1 MEGGNKLVMFWV
13 SRRESMTERPKIKA
27 PGMPACRFFCL
38 PIRLPG
44 CLSACMLN
52 YLLACLPNFLLA
64 FLIARPPTQYPPH
77 LMPTYLLACKRTTL
91 LICITTSII
100 GHIFQKNIEN
110 LGKLVTPRNFIKIF
124 IKIAQFAL
132 FWILL
137 LRNDKQNKIANS
149 SRNWRKIAFL
159 EFMVTRVTLSET
171 NAPFFFKTMVF
182 TV

>member
-1 MEGGNKLVMFWV
+1 M
-13 SRRESMTERPKIKA
+13 SRRESMTERPKIRA

-44 CLSACMLN
+44 CLSAWMLN

-100 GHIFQKNIEN
+100 GHIFQKNVAN
-110 LGKLVTPRNFIKIF
+110 LGKLVTPRNFIKF
-124 IKIAQFAL
+124 SLK
-132 FWILL
+132 W
-137 LRNDKQNKIANS
+137 RNSHCSKFYCLEMTNK
-149 SRNWRKIAFL
+149 
-159 EFMVTRVTLSET
+159 T
-171 NAPFFFKTMVF
+171 NAF
-182 TV
+182 